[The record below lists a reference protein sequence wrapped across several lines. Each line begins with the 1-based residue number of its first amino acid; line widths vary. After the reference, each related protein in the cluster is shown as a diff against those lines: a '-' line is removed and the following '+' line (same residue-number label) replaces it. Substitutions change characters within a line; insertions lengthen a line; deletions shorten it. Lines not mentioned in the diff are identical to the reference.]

1 VSYKIGF
8 DGVVTAELGKL
19 LQSVENRANGL
30 GIQAQS
36 SDMGA
41 STVASGS
48 PTHPCPSGQECSNSV
63 KGGQDIVVIGIAIV
77 AGAVAG
83 YIAGSKAAQR
93 VLASVKGGQDI
104 RSP

>member
-19 LQSVENRANGL
+19 LKSVENRANGL
-30 GIQAQS
+30 GIQVQA

-48 PTHPCPSGQECSNSV
+48 TTHPCPSGQKCSDSV
-63 KGGQDIVVIGIAIV
+63 KGGQDIVVLGIAIV

-83 YIAGSKAAQR
+83 YIAGRKAAKR
-93 VLASVKGGQDI
+93 VLASVKGGQD
-104 RSP
+104 

>member
-8 DGVVTAELGKL
+8 DGVVTAELEKL

-30 GIQAQS
+30 GMHVQA
-36 SDMGA
+36 SDVGA

-48 PTHPCPSGQECSNSV
+48 TTPSCPSGQECSDSA
-63 KGGQDIVVIGIAIV
+63 KGGQDIVVLGIAIV

-83 YIAGSKAAQR
+83 YVAGRKAAKH
-93 VLASVKGGQDI
+93 VLASAKGGQD
-104 RSP
+104 